1 MSRLCDDQ
9 NAMKLP
15 LKLAGLAAM
24 LGAVGTAPPAYAD
37 GADDM
42 FLATLHAAG
51 IDVPNPARAI
61 TAGRWVCTAVHPG
74 TSLADVVRV
83 VQGANPG
90 LHKEHAAQFT
100 AIAANVYCPTMLAG
114 MSQ

>member
-1 MSRLCDDQ
+1 
-9 NAMKLP
+9 MKL
-15 LKLAGLAAM
+15 LLTLAGVAAM
-24 LGAVGTAPPAYAD
+24 LGTAAPAYAD
-37 GADDM
+37 GADDT
-42 FLATLHAAG
+42 FLATLHAAA
-51 IDVPNPARAI
+51 IDFPNPARAI
-61 TAGRWVCTAVHPG
+61 TAGRWVCTAVHGG

-114 MSQ
+114 MSQQ

>member
-9 NAMKLP
+9 NAMKL
-15 LKLAGLAAM
+15 LLALAGLAAV
-24 LGAVGTAPPAYAD
+24 LGTAAPAYAD
-37 GADDM
+37 AADDT
-42 FLATLHAAG
+42 FLATLRAAG
-51 IDVPNPARAI
+51 IDFPDSARAI

-114 MSQ
+114 MSQH